1 MIIKT
6 NKCAT
11 STSFH
16 SYTVSATLSELDTIF
31 QTNYANE
38 TILDIKDKVQY
49 EWTLE
54 LDNHLDSVFT
64 VYDWKAFRH
73 ILKDEIIPWHIGS
86 EFHGISR
93 IAQKEINTLLANL
106 RIKNTKNSPV
116 MNTKPNLFQSVKNF
130 INSKGVGNTFTT
142 KELCAAMD
150 GIETVTRWKSNNNN
164 EFYRTHSYKTYLK
177 RLGFISNIKRGLWK
191 VDVKIPLWL
200 DSGHVNIIIFE
211 PQYSKYKSNGEFDNL
226 YKGLTRQEIKN
237 RLSEYMEESIR
248 TVHLPND
255 AVRTINLKDW
265 NMTVTNAPIG
275 TPLNVIETPTVK
287 RYDPIENFNSA
298 VKLLASEII
307 GDGQSPNIWFV
318 TKSSNVISE
327 DSGFD
332 ERLPNFENEE
342 STTYGPFYSY
352 ADACKKYESID
363 LSVKYGIGQVCIEDR
378 EIGVVKEKVF
388 EKAIRIEYVER
399 EIDDSDYYS
408 K

>member
-6 NKCAT
+6 NKCA
-11 STSFH
+11 SGTSFH

-31 QTNYANE
+31 QTNNANE
-38 TILDIKDKVQY
+38 TILDITDKVQY

-150 GIETVTRWKSNNNN
+150 GIESVTRWKSISSN
-164 EFYRTHSYKTYLK
+164 EFYRTHTYRTYLK

-200 DSGHVNIIIFE
+200 DSGHINIILFNY
-211 PQYSKYKSNGEFDNL
+211 QDFGYKSNGKFDNL

-237 RLSEYMEESIR
+237 RLSEYMEKCK
-248 TVHLPND
+248 N
-255 AVRTINLKDW
+255 TIKD
-265 NMTVTNAPIG
+265 
-275 TPLNVIETPTVK
+275 NVETPTVK

-327 DSGFD
+327 DNGFD
-332 ERLPNFENEE
+332 EYLPNFENEK

-363 LSVKYGIGQVCIEDR
+363 LSVKYGIGQVCMEDR
-378 EIGVVKEKVF
+378 EIGVVKEKFF

>member
-6 NKCAT
+6 NKCA
-11 STSFH
+11 SGTSFH

-31 QTNYANE
+31 QTNNANE
-38 TILDIKDKVQY
+38 TILDITDKVQY

-150 GIETVTRWKSNNNN
+150 GIESVTRWKSISSN
-164 EFYRTHSYKTYLK
+164 EFYRTHTYRTYLK

-200 DSGHVNIIIFE
+200 DSGHINIILFNY
-211 PQYSKYKSNGEFDNL
+211 QDFGYKSNGKFDNL

-237 RLSEYMEESIR
+237 RLSEYMEKCK
-248 TVHLPND
+248 N
-255 AVRTINLKDW
+255 TIKD
-265 NMTVTNAPIG
+265 
-275 TPLNVIETPTVK
+275 NVETPTVK

-327 DSGFD
+327 DNGFD
-332 ERLPNFENEE
+332 ECLPNFENEK

-363 LSVKYGIGQVCIEDR
+363 LSVKYGIGQVCMEDR

>member
-11 STSFH
+11 GTSFH

-64 VYDWKAFRH
+64 VYDWKEYRH
-73 ILKDEIIPWHIGS
+73 IPKVEIITWHIGS
-86 EFHGISR
+86 KSHVISR

-106 RIKNTKNSPV
+106 RIKNIKNSPV

-150 GIETVTRWKSNNNN
+150 GIETVTRWKSISNN
-164 EFYRTHSYKTYLK
+164 EFYRTHTYRTYLK

-191 VDVKIPLWL
+191 VDVLIPLWL
-200 DSGHVNIIIFE
+200 DSGHVNIIIFNY
-211 PQYSKYKSNGEFDNL
+211 QDFGYKSNGKFDNL

-237 RLSEYMEESIR
+237 RLSEYMEKCK
-248 TVHLPND
+248 N
-255 AVRTINLKDW
+255 TIKD
-265 NMTVTNAPIG
+265 
-275 TPLNVIETPTVK
+275 NVETPTVK

-327 DSGFD
+327 DNGFD
-332 ERLPNFENEE
+332 ECLPNFENEK

-363 LSVKYGIGQVCIEDR
+363 LSVKYGIGQVCMEDR

>member
-6 NKCAT
+6 NKCA
-11 STSFH
+11 SGTSFH

-31 QTNYANE
+31 QTNNANE
-38 TILDIKDKVQY
+38 TILDITDKVQY

-54 LDNHLDSVFT
+54 LDNHLGSVFT
-64 VYDWKAFRH
+64 VYDWKEYRY
-73 ILKDEIIPWHIGS
+73 ISKNEIISWHIGS
-86 EFHGISR
+86 ESHEISR

-150 GIETVTRWKSNNNN
+150 GIESVTRWKSISSN
-164 EFYRTHSYKTYLK
+164 EFYRTHTYRTYLK

-191 VDVKIPLWL
+191 VDVLIPLWL
-200 DSGHVNIIIFE
+200 DSGHVNIIIFNY
-211 PQYSKYKSNGEFDNL
+211 QDFGYKSNGKFDNL

-237 RLSEYMEESIR
+237 RLSEYMEKCK
-248 TVHLPND
+248 N
-255 AVRTINLKDW
+255 TIKD
-265 NMTVTNAPIG
+265 
-275 TPLNVIETPTVK
+275 NVETPTVK

-327 DSGFD
+327 DNGFD
-332 ERLPNFENEE
+332 ECLPNFENEK

-363 LSVKYGIGQVCIEDR
+363 LSVKYGIGQVCMEDR

>member
-11 STSFH
+11 GTSFH

-64 VYDWKAFRH
+64 VYDWKEYRH
-73 ILKDEIIPWHIGS
+73 IPKVEIITWHIGS
-86 EFHGISR
+86 KSHVISR

-106 RIKNTKNSPV
+106 RIKNIKNSPV

-150 GIETVTRWKSNNNN
+150 GIETVTRWKSISNN
-164 EFYRTHSYKTYLK
+164 EFYRTHTYRTYLK

-191 VDVKIPLWL
+191 VDVLIPLWL
-200 DSGHVNIIIFE
+200 DSGHVNIIIFNY
-211 PQYSKYKSNGEFDNL
+211 QDFGYKSNGKFDNL

-237 RLSEYMEESIR
+237 RLSEYMEKCK
-248 TVHLPND
+248 N
-255 AVRTINLKDW
+255 TIKD
-265 NMTVTNAPIG
+265 
-275 TPLNVIETPTVK
+275 NVETPTVK

-327 DSGFD
+327 DNGFD
-332 ERLPNFENEE
+332 ECLPNFENEK

>member
-6 NKCAT
+6 NKCA
-11 STSFH
+11 SGTSFYA
-16 SYTVSATLSELDTIF
+16 YTVPATLSELDTIF
-31 QTNYANE
+31 QTNNANE
-38 TILDIKDKVQY
+38 TILDITDKVQY

-116 MNTKPNLFQSVKNF
+116 MNTKLNLFQSVKNF

-150 GIETVTRWKSNNNN
+150 GIESVTRWKSISNN
-164 EFYRTHSYKTYLK
+164 EFYRTHTYRTYLK

-191 VDVKIPLWL
+191 VDVLIPLWL
-200 DSGHVNIIIFE
+200 DSGHVNIIIFNY
-211 PQYSKYKSNGEFDNL
+211 QDFGYKSNGKFDNL

-237 RLSEYMEESIR
+237 RLSEYMEKCK
-248 TVHLPND
+248 N
-255 AVRTINLKDW
+255 TIKD
-265 NMTVTNAPIG
+265 
-275 TPLNVIETPTVK
+275 NVETPTVK

-327 DSGFD
+327 DNGFD
-332 ERLPNFENEE
+332 ECLPNFENEK

>member
-6 NKCAT
+6 NKCA
-11 STSFH
+11 SGTSFH

-31 QTNYANE
+31 QTNNANE
-38 TILDIKDKVQY
+38 TILDITDKVQY

-86 EFHGISR
+86 KSHVISR

-150 GIETVTRWKSNNNN
+150 GIESVTRWKSISSN
-164 EFYRTHSYKTYLK
+164 EFYRTHTYRTYLK

-200 DSGHVNIIIFE
+200 DSGHINIILFNY
-211 PQYSKYKSNGEFDNL
+211 QDFGYKSNGKFDNL

-237 RLSEYMEESIR
+237 RLSEYMEKCK
-248 TVHLPND
+248 N
-255 AVRTINLKDW
+255 TIKD
-265 NMTVTNAPIG
+265 
-275 TPLNVIETPTVK
+275 NVETPTVK

-327 DSGFD
+327 DNGFD
-332 ERLPNFENEE
+332 ECLPNFENEK

>member
-6 NKCAT
+6 NKCA
-11 STSFH
+11 SGTSFY

-64 VYDWKAFRH
+64 VYDWKAYRR
-73 ILKDEIIPWHIGS
+73 ILKDEIIIWHIGS
-86 EFHGISR
+86 ESHGISR
-93 IAQKEINTLLANL
+93 IAQKEINILLANL
-106 RIKNTKNSPV
+106 RIKNIKKSPV

-150 GIETVTRWKSNNNN
+150 GIETVTRWKSISNN
-164 EFYRTHSYKTYLK
+164 EFYRTHTYRTYLK

-191 VDVKIPLWL
+191 VDVLIPLWL

-211 PQYSKYKSNGEFDNL
+211 PQYSKYKSNGKFDNL
-226 YKGLTRQEIKN
+226 YKGLTRQEIKSK
-237 RLSEYMEESIR
+237 LSEYMEKCK
-248 TVHLPND
+248 N
-255 AVRTINLKDW
+255 TIKD
-265 NMTVTNAPIG
+265 
-275 TPLNVIETPTVK
+275 NVETPTAK
-287 RYDPIENFNSA
+287 GYDPLKNFNSA

-318 TKSSNVISE
+318 TESSNIICE
-327 DSGFD
+327 ESGFD
-332 ERLPNFENEE
+332 ENLPNFENEE

-363 LSVKYGIGQVCIEDR
+363 LSAEYGVGKVCIEDR
-378 EIGVVKEKVF
+378 EIGIVKEKVL
-388 EKAIRIEYVER
+388 EKVIKIVYIER
-399 EIDDSDYYS
+399 EYDDSDYYS